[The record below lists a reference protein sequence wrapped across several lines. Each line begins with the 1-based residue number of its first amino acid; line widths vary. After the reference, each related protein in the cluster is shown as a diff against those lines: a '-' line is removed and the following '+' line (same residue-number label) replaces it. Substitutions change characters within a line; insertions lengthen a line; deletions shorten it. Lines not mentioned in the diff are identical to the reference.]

1 MELQHVKPQIQKKF
15 PVISEMLAK
24 RIPLL
29 SRLKSIETT
38 EKKIPKKAKIKKE
51 FRLARLTN
59 EKIDVEPLQKESTKK
74 LTTDY
79 GETNKPSLNL
89 KIVKKIVEAPVVK

>member
-1 MELQHVKPQIQKKF
+1 MELQQVKPQIQKKF

-29 SRLKSIETT
+29 SRLQSIETT

-51 FRLARLTN
+51 FRLARLSN
-59 EKIDVEPLQKESTKK
+59 EKIESIEPLRKEFTKN
-74 LTTDY
+74 DY
-79 GETNKPSLNL
+79 GETNKP
-89 KIVKKIVEAPVVK
+89 